1 VEFIG
6 KKIEYHHEVQCNEFI
21 ILKIIFYANFHMA
34 HYPKTFLNTF
44 STCYDKKWTMIDEF
58 YALDETWMTVDEL
71 KNKK

>member
-1 VEFIG
+1 
-6 KKIEYHHEVQCNEFI
+6 
-21 ILKIIFYANFHMA
+21 MA